1 MHGQKNTP
9 DGLKGQDEVD
19 FHVYSDEELRYLAE
33 KKYQDYYNQGFDAA
47 LSGRT
52 FPADETWSYYPEGLM
67 GWDHGRTVAFRRAQN
82 AA

>member
-1 MHGQKNTP
+1 MHAQKNIPT
-9 DGLKGQDEVD
+9 GLKGQDEVD

-33 KKYQDYYNQGFDAA
+33 AKYQDYYNQGFDAA

-52 FPADETWSYYPEGLM
+52 FPDQERWSFYPEGLL
-67 GWDHGRTVAFRRAQN
+67 GWDHGQVVAGRLKKN